1 MARKRK
7 LEYPVTTANRQAK
20 KQKPTNLATP
30 TLQEHPHRIHHDVL
44 SSFYPRVC
52 TLRNYLLGGLPTTSR
67 IRRRKLTAF
76 GKDDPF
82 SILDTCLVGV
92 SRPTSLSVKE
102 SRKVDF
108 VTFTQD
114 SYRAT
119 NANTART
126 QASSIHEVG
135 HVSQYSSFS
144 VRRSDHIF

>member
-7 LEYPVTTANRQAK
+7 LECPDTTANRQAK
-20 KQKPTNLATP
+20 KQKPTNLASP

-52 TLRNYLLGGLPTTSR
+52 TLRNYLLDALPTTSR

-76 GKDDPF
+76 GKHDPL
-82 SILDTCLVGV
+82 SVLDTCLVGV
-92 SRPTSLSVKE
+92 SRQPSLSVKE

-108 VTFTQD
+108 VTFTQN

-119 NANTART
+119 NANTGRT
-126 QASSIHEVG
+126 QVCSIHEVG
-135 HVSQYSSFS
+135 HVSQCSSFS
-144 VRRSDHIF
+144 AL